1 MENRVWAII
10 DMDKGIVALCST
22 GFMAA
27 QMVNEYVSANYPVD
41 TIEECENVEI
51 RSIELDTWMDY

>member
-1 MENRVWAII
+1 MSGIVWAVI
-10 DMDKGIVALCST
+10 DIEKGIIAICST
-22 GFMAA
+22 GDNASRMAD
-27 QMVNEYVSANYPVD
+27 EYVSANYPVD